1 MKTQSL
7 FLIVLIMLL
16 AAGCRGGG
24 PERKAVTETETITV
38 PDTGYTGIKQYMSGN
53 RIVREVTFKNG
64 VREGLTQTFYPGGQV
79 YQTFWYENG
88 MREDSGRYYYLEGQL
103 FRTTPY
109 KNDTI
114 DGIQKQ
120 YYRTG
125 KLKAKIGYNKGFRT
139 PFLEEYSSA
148 GKLMK
153 DYPEIVVTV
162 NDQYATKGLYTI
174 NLELSDKSTKVKF
187 NRGEFINNRF
197 DTTYI
202 KPINT
207 VNGKARIDLKKTG
220 TPGEKYLGVIGE
232 ILTPFGNRHLAYKRI
247 ELPYNDLK

>member
-1 MKTQSL
+1 MKAQPLL
-7 FLIVLIMLL
+7 FFVIMTLL

-24 PERKAVTETETITV
+24 SGKNAAAENDTITI
-38 PDTGYTGIKQYMSGN
+38 PDTGFTGIKQYMGGN
-53 RIVREVTFKNG
+53 RIVKEVTFKNG
-64 VREGLTQTFYPGGQV
+64 IREGLTKTFYPGGQV

-88 MREDSGRYYYLEGQL
+88 LREDSGRYYFVEGQL

-114 DGIQKQ
+114 DGIQIQ

-125 KLKAKIGYNKGFRT
+125 KLKAKIGYSKGLRT
-139 PFLEEYSSA
+139 TFFEEYTST
-148 GKLMK
+148 GKLFK
-153 DYPEIVVTV
+153 DYPEIVVSV
-162 NDQYATKGLYTI
+162 NDQYQTKGLYSI
-174 NLELSDKSTKVKF
+174 DLELSDKSTKVKF

-202 KPINT
+202 KPLNT
-207 VNGKARIDLKKTG
+207 VKGKARINLKKTG
-220 TPGEKYLGVIGE
+220 GDGERYVGVIGE
-232 ILTPFGNRHLAYKRI
+232 ILTPYGNRYLAYKRI